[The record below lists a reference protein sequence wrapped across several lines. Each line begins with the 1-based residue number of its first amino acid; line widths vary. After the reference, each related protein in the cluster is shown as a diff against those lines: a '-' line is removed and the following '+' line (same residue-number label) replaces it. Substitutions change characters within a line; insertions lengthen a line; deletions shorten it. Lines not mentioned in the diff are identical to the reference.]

1 MVICSYVYMLHLMW
15 REQLCKTSF
24 SRPKLRLS
32 TNRPSHSSGSTI
44 CFIQINFPPKQDLLF
59 TNYAA
64 EGLLP
69 LFLMKTANSREQT
82 FLQSKENPSAAW
94 LSRFLP
100 RVAKLYPILTS
111 GLFKYSSGR
120 LWCTTN
126 WSQSIPDNA
135 QKSAL
140 EVINAQSH
148 MTSSSWIVENRSKL
162 ALHFIDKIFSIQSII
177 FLLYFIF
184 LLIHLTLFPAPH
196 GQMLRL
202 LPDIFIKSIIYHLL
216 SKKKMYL
223 EFLCFQR

>member
-148 MTSSSWIVENRSKL
+148 MTSSSWIVDCREQIETCSAFHRQN
-162 ALHFIDKIFSIQSII
+162 IQYPINH
-177 FLLYFIF
+177 IF